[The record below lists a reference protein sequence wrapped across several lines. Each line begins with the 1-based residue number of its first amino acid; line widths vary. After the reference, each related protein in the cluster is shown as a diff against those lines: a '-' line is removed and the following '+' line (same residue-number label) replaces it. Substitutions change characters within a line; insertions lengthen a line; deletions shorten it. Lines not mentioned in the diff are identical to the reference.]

1 MYSDL
6 IDFIYKAT
14 NGIAARKYDP
24 KAECVLSEII
34 EQELLGINS
43 RQLLAGKK
51 EEEETGIG
59 DGSKMPLVAL

>member
-24 KAECVLSEII
+24 EAECVLSEVI

-43 RQLLAGKK
+43 RFLMAGN
-51 EEEETGIG
+51 EEEETAIG
-59 DGSKMPLVAL
+59 EGSKGVLRGT